1 MHQVTQMQAEPVAVV
16 AARAVVLAAEPVEA
30 PAAAPAAVTNR
41 FFQADGCTPLKRRA
55 SGFRGLSLDTK
66 RIGLNS
72 ALFVIRNAQISFDL
86 MIPIL

>member
-1 MHQVTQMQAEPVAVV
+1 MQAEPVAVV
-16 AARAVVLAAEPVEA
+16 AARAVVLAAA

-72 ALFVIRNAQISFDL
+72 ALFVIRNAQISL
-86 MIPIL
+86 IL

>member
-1 MHQVTQMQAEPVAVV
+1 MQAEPVAVV
-16 AARAVVLAAEPVEA
+16 AARAVVLAVEA

-72 ALFVIRNAQISFDL
+72 ALFVIRNAQISL
-86 MIPIL
+86 IL

>member
-16 AARAVVLAAEPVEA
+16 AARAVVL
-30 PAAAPAAVTNR
+30 AAAPAAVTNR

-72 ALFVIRNAQISFDL
+72 ALFVIRNAQISL
-86 MIPIL
+86 IL